1 MQRRIL
7 VVDDE
12 TKTTDEIRAGLENSG
27 YSADTCN
34 DPETVLSIFKSGIYD
49 LLILDVGLPHMDG
62 FALYEK
68 IRDLDGKV
76 KVCFMSDSNAHDEEF
91 LTLFPI
97 WNARDFF
104 HKPVM
109 IRDLI
114 EHIKQTEI

>member
-12 TKTTDEIRAGLENSG
+12 AKTTDEIRDGLENSG
-27 YSADTCN
+27 YSADICN
-34 DPETVLSIFKSGIYD
+34 DPETVLSNFKSGLYD

-68 IRDLDGKV
+68 IRDLDSKV
-76 KVCFMSDSNAHDEEF
+76 KVCFMADSTAHDEEF
-91 LTLFPI
+91 LNLFPI
-97 WNARDFF
+97 WNIPDFF
-104 HKPVM
+104 HKPLM

-114 EHIKQTEI
+114 EHIKEIEV

>member
-12 TKTTDEIRAGLENSG
+12 AKTTDEIRDGLENSG
-27 YSADTCN
+27 YSTDICN
-34 DPETVLSIFKSGIYD
+34 DPETVLSNFKSGLYD

-114 EHIKQTEI
+114 EHIKESGV

>member
-7 VVDDE
+7 VGAE
-12 TKTTDEIRAGLENSG
+12 AAPTTDEIRDGLENSG
-27 YSADTCN
+27 YSADICN
-34 DPETVLSIFKSGIYD
+34 DPETVLSNFKSGLYD

-68 IRDLDGKV
+68 IRDLDSKV

-114 EHIKQTEI
+114 EHIKESGV